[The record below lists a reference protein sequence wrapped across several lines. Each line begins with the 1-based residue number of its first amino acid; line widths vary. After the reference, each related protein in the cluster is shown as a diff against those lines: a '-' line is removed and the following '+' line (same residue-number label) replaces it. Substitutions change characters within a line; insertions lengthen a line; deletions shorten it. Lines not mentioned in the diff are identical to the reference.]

1 MNKNNPEMKNM
12 KNTMTPLTI
21 ANTLDQSNK
30 QRVEIDSQQTIKQG
44 VRAQNL
50 APKGN
55 FDVYD
60 QFGKV
65 ISNQNANQFRDA
77 TVYVGVGKIAG
88 GAGFSLD
95 DDDDDDGWDLD
106 DDLPIKPAELTIIL
120 PSGERQA
127 VQPQPQEL
135 LIDAYYRTFGKPRD
149 GSPMEIMDS
158 EGNIVSSRVASDMIG
173 RAFRAHL
180 GFVPGGAVR
189 VARIIGRKPRQITPF
204 PAKVPVEIIEQTT
217 AFTLPRGRLEM
228 GGLLIGHID
237 SKGDNTVVC
246 GFFPRQDEA
255 NSGYCEFHGSFT
267 AIAAAACD
275 YANEK
280 AGGPH
285 TPDLRVIGWIHT
297 HPDIGIF
304 LSGIDIN
311 TFRSLREVSFEKRC
325 VAVVV
330 DPIRQQHGVFT
341 SEKRASGKQADKAD
355 SKVHLSEDL
364 EARYHKFLNRMRTMQ
379 TKKGKEE
386 IPFIMPGPL
395 YQSRKVMGDVDDVLD
410 AKLHTLDQLVR
421 RSDAQERRLIEKD
434 VRITSLEADI
444 KALKVKLSKEFESSK
459 KILDRLSQ
467 LKKEFGRTNQDRMK
481 ESQLVVSLLATQDEQ
496 QKKLDELQNQ
506 VTDALQRPLIPEP
519 KNALNEDSL
528 LPDFE
533 QIPSDSEDSS
543 LQVYDKSAPVKPLT
557 SLPDETAIKSDVEP
571 QAVKI

>member
-1 MNKNNPEMKNM
+1 MKNQ
-12 KNTMTPLTI
+12 MTPLTI

-30 QRVEIDSQQTIKQG
+30 QRVEVDSQKTIKQG

-65 ISNQNANQFRDA
+65 ISNQNAGQFRDA

-106 DDLPIKPAELTIIL
+106 DELPNKPAEFTLIL
-120 PSGERQA
+120 PSGDRRP
-127 VQPQPQEL
+127 VRPQDGEL
-135 LIDAYYRTFGKPRD
+135 LIDAYYRIFGKPRD

-158 EGNIVSSRVASDMIG
+158 EGNIVSSRVGTDMVG

-180 GFVPGGAVR
+180 GFIPGGAMAVPFGR
-189 VARIIGRKPRQITPF
+189 GRKAKQLPF
-204 PAKVPVEIIEQTT
+204 PARVPIEIIEQTT

-237 SKGDNTVVC
+237 SKGNNTVVC

-255 NSGYCEFHGSFT
+255 SSGYCEFHGSFT
-267 AIAAAACD
+267 AIASAACD

-280 AGGPH
+280 AGGDH

-311 TFRSLREVSFEKRC
+311 TFRSLRQVSFEQRC

-330 DPIRQQHGVFT
+330 DPIRKQHGVFT
-341 SEKRASGKQADKAD
+341 SENRASGKQADTAN
-355 SKVHLSEDL
+355 STIQLAEDL
-364 EARYHKFLNRMRTMQ
+364 EARYHKFLNRMRTVQ
-379 TKKGKEE
+379 SKKGKGE
-386 IPFIMPGPL
+386 IPFIMPGLL
-395 YQSRKVMGDVDDVLD
+395 YRSRKALGDVDDILD
-410 AKLHTLDQLVR
+410 AKMETLDQLVR
-421 RSDAQERRLIEKD
+421 HSETMSSKLMEKDAQIN
-434 VRITSLEADI
+434 SLQAD
-444 KALKVKLSKEFESSK
+444 LNVLSLQLRQESAGMQ
-459 KILDRLSQ
+459 KIQDRLLL
-467 LKKEFGRTNQDRMK
+467 LKKELGQANLDRMK
-481 ESQLVVSLLATQDEQ
+481 TSQLVISLMATQDEQ
-496 QKKLDELQNQ
+496 QKKLDDLQNQ
-506 VTDALQRPLIPEP
+506 FTHAQQKEIAEHEQEEISNEKNPPAEAEQNVPSSEASPLEVFD
-519 KNALNEDSL
+519 E
-528 LPDFE
+528 
-533 QIPSDSEDSS
+533 
-543 LQVYDKSAPVKPLT
+543 SAPVKAKASVPEAPL
-557 SLPDETAIKSDVEP
+557 ETPAVEVTAAKSDTIESNLE
-571 QAVKI
+571 

>member
-1 MNKNNPEMKNM
+1 MKNQ
-12 KNTMTPLTI
+12 MTPLTI

-30 QRVEIDSQQTIKQG
+30 QRVEVASQQTIKQG

-65 ISNQNANQFRDA
+65 ISNQNAGQFRDA

-106 DDLPIKPAELTIIL
+106 DDLPNKPAEFTLIL
-120 PSGERQA
+120 PSGDRRPVRPE
-127 VQPQPQEL
+127 EGEM
-135 LIDAYYRTFGKPRD
+135 LIDAYYRIFGKPRD

-158 EGNIVSSRVASDMIG
+158 EGNIVSSRVGTDMVG

-180 GFVPGGAVR
+180 GFIPGGALSAAFGR
-189 VARIIGRKPRQITPF
+189 GRKAKQPPF
-204 PAKVPVEIIEQTT
+204 PARVPIEIIEQTT

-237 SKGDNTVVC
+237 SKGNNTVVC

-255 NSGYCEFHGSFT
+255 SSGYCEFHGSFT
-267 AIAAAACD
+267 AIASAACD

-280 AGGPH
+280 AGGGH
-285 TPDLRVIGWIHT
+285 TPDLRVLGWIHT

-311 TFRSLREVSFEKRC
+311 TFRNLRQVSFEQRC

-330 DPIRQQHGVFT
+330 DPIRKEHGVFT
-341 SEKRASGKQADKAD
+341 SENRASGKQADAAN
-355 SKVHLSEDL
+355 STIRLSEDL

-379 TKKGKEE
+379 SKKGKQE
-386 IPFIMPGPL
+386 IPFIMPGIL
-395 YQSRKVMGDVDDVLD
+395 YRSRKALGDVDDVLD
-410 AKLHTLDQLVR
+410 AKMQTLDQLVR
-421 RSDAQERRLIEKD
+421 RSEALDYRLMKKDAEIKSLQADLHLLNVQQNQAEKGKGEISKQLTLLKD
-434 VRITSLEADI
+434 CLE
-444 KALKVKLSKEFESSK
+444 KE
-459 KILDRLSQ
+459 
-467 LKKEFGRTNQDRMK
+467 K
-481 ESQLVVSLLATQDEQ
+481 ESRLDASKLVVSLLADQKEQ
-496 QKKLDELQNQ
+496 QKILDSLHKQFA
-506 VTDALQRPLIPEP
+506 DAQEAALERKEEVPEDGSQHTQTRLAVIHRIPEKERNDARKKETEQVFDP
-519 KNALNEDSL
+519 SQQVNPVQNEIQEEDKNND
-528 LPDFE
+528 
-533 QIPSDSEDSS
+533 
-543 LQVYDKSAPVKPLT
+543 QVPESNKS
-557 SLPDETAIKSDVEP
+557 
-571 QAVKI
+571 

>member
-1 MNKNNPEMKNM
+1 MKNQ
-12 KNTMTPLTI
+12 MTPLTI

-30 QRVEIDSQQTIKQG
+30 QRVEVDSQQTIKQG

-65 ISNQNANQFRDA
+65 ISNQNAGQFRDA

-95 DDDDDDGWDLD
+95 DDDDDDDGWDLD
-106 DDLPIKPAELTIIL
+106 DDLPNKPAEFTLIL
-120 PSGERQA
+120 PSGDRRPVRPEEG
-127 VQPQPQEL
+127 EL
-135 LIDAYYRTFGKPRD
+135 LIDSYYRIFGKPRD

-158 EGNIVSSRVASDMIG
+158 EGNIVSSRVGTDMVG

-180 GFVPGGAVR
+180 GFIPGGALS
-189 VARIIGRKPRQITPF
+189 AAFGRSRKAKQLPF
-204 PAKVPVEIIEQTT
+204 PARVPIEIIEQTT

-237 SKGDNTVVC
+237 AKGNNTVVC

-255 NSGYCEFHGSFT
+255 SSGYCEFHGSFT
-267 AIAAAACD
+267 AIASAACD

-280 AGGPH
+280 AGGDH

-311 TFRSLREVSFEKRC
+311 TFRSLRQVSFEQRC

-330 DPIRQQHGVFT
+330 DPIRKQHGVFT
-341 SEKRASGKQADKAD
+341 SENRASGKQADAAN
-355 SKVHLSEDL
+355 STIRLSEDL

-379 TKKGKEE
+379 SKKGKQE
-386 IPFIMPGPL
+386 IPFIMPGLL
-395 YQSRKVMGDVDDVLD
+395 YRSRKALGDVDDILD
-410 AKLHTLDQLVR
+410 AKMETLDQLVR
-421 RSDAQERRLIEKD
+421 RSEALENRLVKKDAEIKSLQADLHLLNVQQNQAKSEKD
-434 VRITSLEADI
+434 LMRKHLNQLKDRFQEEKQSRLEAS
-444 KALKVKLSKEFESSK
+444 KV
-459 KILDRLSQ
+459 
-467 LKKEFGRTNQDRMK
+467 
-481 ESQLVVSLLATQDEQ
+481 VVSLLADQKEQ
-496 QKKLDELQNQ
+496 QKIL
-506 VTDALQRPLIPEP
+506 
-519 KNALNEDSL
+519 DSL
-528 LPDFE
+528 HKQFSDAQEAALARKEEVPENDSQPT
-533 QIPSDSEDSS
+533 QIKTAVIHRIAKEERNDAGKKETEPVFDPSQQVNPVQNEIQEDKNNA
-543 LQVYDKSAPVKPLT
+543 QVPALT
-557 SLPDETAIKSDVEP
+557 ES
-571 QAVKI
+571 

>member
-1 MNKNNPEMKNM
+1 MKNQ
-12 KNTMTPLTI
+12 MTPLTI

-88 GAGFSLD
+88 GAGFSL

-189 VARIIGRKPRQITPF
+189 VARIIGRKQRQITPF

-255 NSGYCEFHGSFT
+255 SSGYCEFHGSFT

-395 YQSRKVMGDVDDVLD
+395 YQSRKVMGDIDDVLD

-434 VRITSLEADI
+434 VRIASLEADI
-444 KALKVKLSKEFESSK
+444 KILKLKLSKECENNK

-467 LKKEFGRTNQDRMK
+467 LKKELGQTNQDRMK
-481 ESQLVVSLLATQDEQ
+481 ESQLVVSLLATQAEQ

-506 VTDALQRPLIPEP
+506 VTDALQQPLIPEP
-519 KNALNEDSL
+519 ENAPNEDSP
-528 LPDFE
+528 LPNFE
-533 QIPSDSEDSS
+533 QIPRDPEDSS

-557 SLPDETAIKSDVEP
+557 SLQDEAAIESDVDQ

>member
-1 MNKNNPEMKNM
+1 MKNQ
-12 KNTMTPLTI
+12 MTPLTI

-30 QRVEIDSQQTIKQG
+30 QRVEVESQQTIKQG

-65 ISNQNANQFRDA
+65 ISNQNAGQFRDA

-106 DDLPIKPAELTIIL
+106 DDLPNKPAEFTLIL
-120 PSGERQA
+120 PSGDRRPVRPE
-127 VQPQPQEL
+127 EGEM
-135 LIDAYYRTFGKPRD
+135 LIDAYYRIFGKPRD

-158 EGNIVSSRVASDMIG
+158 EGNIVSSRVGTDMVG

-180 GFVPGGAVR
+180 GFIPGGAMAVPFGR
-189 VARIIGRKPRQITPF
+189 GRKAKQLPF
-204 PAKVPVEIIEQTT
+204 PARVPIEIIEQTT

-237 SKGDNTVVC
+237 SKGNNTVVC

-267 AIAAAACD
+267 AIASAACD

-280 AGGPH
+280 AGGDH

-311 TFRSLREVSFEKRC
+311 TFRSLRQVSFEQRC

-330 DPIRQQHGVFT
+330 DPIRKEHGVFT
-341 SEKRASGKQADKAD
+341 SENRASGKQADAAN
-355 SKVHLSEDL
+355 STIRLSEDL

-379 TKKGKEE
+379 SKKGKQE
-386 IPFIMPGPL
+386 IPFIMPGIL
-395 YQSRKVMGDVDDVLD
+395 YRSRKALGDVDDVLD
-410 AKLHTLDQLVR
+410 AKMQTLDQLVR
-421 RSDAQERRLIEKD
+421 RSEALDYRLMKKDAEIKSLQADLHLLNVQQNQAEKGKGEISKQLTLLKD
-434 VRITSLEADI
+434 CLE
-444 KALKVKLSKEFESSK
+444 KE
-459 KILDRLSQ
+459 
-467 LKKEFGRTNQDRMK
+467 K
-481 ESQLVVSLLATQDEQ
+481 ESRLDASKLVVSLLADQKEQ
-496 QKKLDELQNQ
+496 QKIL
-506 VTDALQRPLIPEP
+506 
-519 KNALNEDSL
+519 DSL
-528 LPDFE
+528 HKQFADAQEAALERKEEVPEDGSQHTQTRLAVTHRMPEKERNDARKKETE
-533 QIPSDSEDSS
+533 QVFDPSQQVNPVQNEIQEEDKNND
-543 LQVYDKSAPVKPLT
+543 QVPESNKS
-557 SLPDETAIKSDVEP
+557 
-571 QAVKI
+571 

>member
-1 MNKNNPEMKNM
+1 
-12 KNTMTPLTI
+12 MTPLTI

-88 GAGFSLD
+88 GAGFSL

-189 VARIIGRKPRQITPF
+189 VARIIGRKQRQITPF

-255 NSGYCEFHGSFT
+255 SSGYCEFHGSFT

-395 YQSRKVMGDVDDVLD
+395 YQSRKVMGDIDDVLD

-434 VRITSLEADI
+434 VRIASLEADI
-444 KALKVKLSKEFESSK
+444 KILKLKLSKECENNK

-467 LKKEFGRTNQDRMK
+467 LKKELGQTNQDRMK
-481 ESQLVVSLLATQDEQ
+481 ESQLVVSLLATQAEQ

-506 VTDALQRPLIPEP
+506 VTDALQQPLIPEP
-519 KNALNEDSL
+519 ENAPNEDSP
-528 LPDFE
+528 LPNFE
-533 QIPSDSEDSS
+533 QIPRDPEDSS

-557 SLPDETAIKSDVEP
+557 SLQDEAAIESDVDQ